1 FVINDEMKWIDE
13 LNKEKIIYENST
25 NERIENRKKYNKM
38 YKKFEKDYLKKEAKS
53 LFKDVMNYSERYEDQ
68 KAQVLVENI
77 DEILKDDVK
86 KDKKMIEDELL
97 KMIKMRRGKLR
108 EHNSGKLDDKLNNIL
123 IKPNEYERIG
133 R

>member
-1 FVINDEMKWIDE
+1 MYDYSQKDFVINDEMKWIDE

-86 KDKKMIEDELL
+86 KDK
-97 KMIKMRRGKLR
+97 
-108 EHNSGKLDDKLNNIL
+108 
-123 IKPNEYERIG
+123 
-133 R
+133 

>member
-1 FVINDEMKWIDE
+1 
-13 LNKEKIIYENST
+13 NST
-25 NERIENRKKYNKM
+25 NERIENKEKYDEI
-38 YKKFEKDYLKKEAKS
+38 YKKFEKEYLKKESQS
-53 LFKDVMNYSERYEDQ
+53 LFKDVMSYPESYEDQ

-86 KDKKMIEDELL
+86 KDKKKIEVELL

-123 IKPNEYERIG
+123 IKPNEYERMG